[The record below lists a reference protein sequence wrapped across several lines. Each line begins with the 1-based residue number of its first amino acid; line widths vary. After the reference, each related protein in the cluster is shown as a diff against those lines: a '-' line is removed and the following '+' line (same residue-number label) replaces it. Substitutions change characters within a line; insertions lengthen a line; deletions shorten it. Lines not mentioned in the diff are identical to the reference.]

1 MDYAFSC
8 GHTVC
13 PDMFQ
18 VSLITFLISYFRA
31 AVEVSR
37 KYPELPPVFLKPPF
51 KFTKGEC

>member
-1 MDYAFSC
+1 MDYVFSC

-18 VSLITFLISYFRA
+18 VSLIGA